1 MKEESIARPSFCG
14 PEIPG
19 GRLIFI
25 PFMPL
30 KTFVSDLRK
39 KASYKANLHQS
50 QLFYFKEQAVL
61 YGPVGASASVSTLE
75 KIRLGNLKEIIVLSY
90 CGSLSESLKIG
101 QAFLP
106 LCALSDEGTSSHYL
120 PGEDGLYG
128 VSTTRRQQLLDY
140 LAARDLPYAEGT
152 IVSTDAPYRETRSWV
167 EKMQKRG
174 AMAVDME
181 ISAVL
186 AFSEFYGLETAGL
199 FIVSDELSQ
208 SLWRN
213 LMSSQE
219 VFKATEKY
227 FRPLIFE
234 SRE

>member
-1 MKEESIARPSFCG
+1 MKEESIARPSFLG
-14 PEIPG
+14 PEIPD

-25 PFMPL
+25 PFTPI
-30 KTFVSDLRK
+30 KSFVSDLRK
-39 KASYKANLHQS
+39 KAGQKVNLHQC

-90 CGSLSESLKIG
+90 CGSLSESIKIG

-120 PGEDGLYG
+120 PGENGLYR
-128 VSTTRRQQLLDY
+128 VSTGSRQRLVDY
-140 LAARDLPYAEGT
+140 LAARDLTYAEGT
-152 IVSTDAPYRETRSWV
+152 VVSTDAPYRETRSWL

-174 AMAVDME
+174 VVTVDME
-181 ISAVL
+181 MSAVL

-199 FIVSDELSQ
+199 FIVSDELSP
-208 SLWRN
+208 SSWRN
-213 LMSSQE
+213 LMNSQI
-219 VFKATEKY
+219 VFKATEEY

-234 SRE
+234 S

>member
-1 MKEESIARPSFCG
+1 MKEESIARPSFLG
-14 PEIPG
+14 PEIPD

-25 PFMPL
+25 PFTPI
-30 KTFVSDLRK
+30 KSFVSDLRK
-39 KASYKANLHQS
+39 KAGQKVNLHQC

-90 CGSLSESLKIG
+90 CGSLSESIKIG

-120 PGEDGLYG
+120 PGENRLYR
-128 VSTTRRQQLLDY
+128 VSTTWRQRLVDY

-152 IVSTDAPYRETRSWV
+152 VVSTDAPYRETRSWL

-174 AMAVDME
+174 VVTVDME
-181 ISAVL
+181 MSAVL

-199 FIVSDELSQ
+199 FIVSDELSP
-208 SLWRN
+208 SSWRN
-213 LMSSQE
+213 LMNSQI
-219 VFKATEKY
+219 VFKATEEY

-234 SRE
+234 S

>member
-1 MKEESIARPSFCG
+1 MKEESIARPSFLG
-14 PEIPG
+14 PEIPD

-25 PFMPL
+25 PFTPI
-30 KTFVSDLRK
+30 KSFVSDLRK
-39 KASYKANLHQS
+39 KAGQKVNLHQC

-90 CGSLSESLKIG
+90 CGSLSESIKIG

-120 PGEDGLYG
+120 PGENRLYR
-128 VSTTRRQQLLDY
+128 VSTGSRQRLVDY
-140 LAARDLPYAEGT
+140 LAARDLTYAEGT
-152 IVSTDAPYRETRSWV
+152 VVSTDAPYRETRSWL

-174 AMAVDME
+174 VVTVDME
-181 ISAVL
+181 MSAVL

-199 FIVSDELSQ
+199 FIVSDELSP
-208 SLWRN
+208 SSWRN
-213 LMSSQE
+213 LMNSQI
-219 VFKATEKY
+219 VFKATEEY

-234 SRE
+234 S

>member
-1 MKEESIARPSFCG
+1 MKEESIARPSFHG
-14 PEIPG
+14 PEIPD

-25 PFMPL
+25 PFTPI
-30 KTFVSDLRK
+30 KSFVSDLRK
-39 KASYKANLHQS
+39 KAGQKVNLHQC

-90 CGSLSESLKIG
+90 CGSLSESIKIG

-120 PGEDGLYG
+120 PGENRLYR
-128 VSTTRRQQLLDY
+128 VSTGSRQRLVDY
-140 LAARDLPYAEGT
+140 LAARDLTYAEGT
-152 IVSTDAPYRETRSWV
+152 VVSTDAPYRETRSWL

-174 AMAVDME
+174 VVAVDME
-181 ISAVL
+181 MSAVL

-199 FIVSDELSQ
+199 FIVSDELSP
-208 SLWRN
+208 SSWRN
-213 LMSSQE
+213 LMNSQI
-219 VFKATEKY
+219 VFEATEKY

-234 SRE
+234 S

>member
-1 MKEESIARPSFCG
+1 MKEESIARPSFHG
-14 PEIPG
+14 PEIPN

-25 PFMPL
+25 PFMPI
-30 KTFVSDLRK
+30 KSFVSDLRK
-39 KASYKANLHQS
+39 KAGQKVNIHLC

-90 CGSLSESLKIG
+90 CGSLSESIKIG

-120 PGEDGLYG
+120 PGENRLYR
-128 VSTTRRQQLLDY
+128 VSTNSRQRLVDY

-152 IVSTDAPYRETRSWV
+152 VVSTDAPYRETRSWL
-167 EKMQKRG
+167 ENMQKRCVV
-174 AMAVDME
+174 AVDME
-181 ISAVL
+181 MSAVL

-199 FIVSDELSQ
+199 FIVSDELSP
-208 SLWRN
+208 SSWRN
-213 LMSSQE
+213 LINTQI

-234 SRE
+234 S